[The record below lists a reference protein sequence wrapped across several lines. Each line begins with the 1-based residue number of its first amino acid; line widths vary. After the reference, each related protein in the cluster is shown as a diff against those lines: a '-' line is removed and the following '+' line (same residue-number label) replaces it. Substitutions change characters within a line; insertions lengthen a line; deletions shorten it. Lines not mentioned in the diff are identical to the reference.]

1 MSKGK
6 VLITEPVHELLP
18 EGLEKLGFEVLYL
31 PEISRVEALK
41 IIDGFNGLIINS
53 KVVADKSL
61 LEKALQLKFVARC
74 GSGKEVIDFDY
85 CQTHGIAAIT
95 SPEGNRQAVAEHALG
110 MLLSMMNNIHT
121 AHQQVMQ
128 GQWLREQNRGFELFG
143 KTIGIIG
150 FGNTGEAFANVLSGF
165 QPTILAYDKYRT
177 GFGNQLVKET
187 SIEEIFDSA
196 EVVSLHLPLSSETK
210 HFANEIF
217 FQSFKKKIWL
227 INTSRGSCVNTVD
240 LLNAIKD
247 KIVIRAALD
256 VLENEKLAT
265 YSPLETELFTQ
276 LKNTGKIVFTP
287 HIAGWTQE
295 SKKKIAEV
303 LLQKIAHL
311 AH

>member
-210 HFANEIF
+210 HFANQSF

-247 KIVIRAALD
+247 KIVVGAALD

-287 HIAGWTQE
+287 HIAGWTHE

>member
-6 VLITEPVHELLP
+6 VLITEPVHESLP
-18 EGLEKLGFEVLYL
+18 SGLEKLGYEVLYL
-31 PEISRVEALK
+31 PEISRVEALRM
-41 IIDGFNGLIINS
+41 INDFNGLIINS
-53 KVVADKSL
+53 KVFADKPL
-61 LEKALQLKFVARC
+61 LEKASQLKFVARC

-128 GQWLREQNRGFELFG
+128 GQWLREQNRGFELLG

-150 FGNTGEAFANVLSGF
+150 FGNTGEAFANLLSGF
-165 QPTILAYDKYRT
+165 QPTILAYDKYRK

-187 SIEEIFDSA
+187 PIEEIFNSA

-210 HFANEIF
+210 YFANESF

-227 INTSRGSCVNTVD
+227 INTSRGSCLNTVD
-240 LLNAIKD
+240 LLNAIND
-247 KIVIRAALD
+247 NIVIGAALD
-256 VLENEKLAT
+256 VLENEKLSA

-276 LKNTGKIVFTP
+276 LKSTGKILFTP
-287 HIAGWTQE
+287 HIAGWTHE